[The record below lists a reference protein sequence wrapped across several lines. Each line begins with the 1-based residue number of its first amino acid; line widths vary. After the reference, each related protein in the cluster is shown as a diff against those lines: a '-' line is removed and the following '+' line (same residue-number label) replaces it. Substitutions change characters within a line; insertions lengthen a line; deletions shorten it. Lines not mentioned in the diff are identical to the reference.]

1 MVRSS
6 FKPLIVAVIL
16 FSILLFF
23 PAQWLLPLINEKLV
37 ERDAAGLDRNMFQGY
52 LVQQKMLE
60 NPAYLPIYGSSELA
74 RLDPFHPSNYFHVNP
89 QGFTPFLVGT
99 GGTEALIH
107 FLNFSAHAD
116 KLKGKRIV
124 FVLSP
129 QWFVPK
135 GSDESHFAPNFSV
148 LQGYQFALNPKV
160 NHPLVTEGSKRLLA
174 FNVVKSDWMLSSLLE
189 ANVYHDKWHQTKAM
203 VIKPF
208 AYGFLHLLERRDLIL
223 SLLDV
228 HLKKLHPK
236 PALTQNKSWAEL
248 EDAATHMAAKKT
260 TSNPFY
266 VNDLYYKAML
276 QPKLDKLQ
284 GYKKGASYAKSRQ
297 YQDLQLVLDVLK
309 EAHAKPLFVSVPV
322 NGYWSDYTSFPTK
335 GRTDYYV
342 KVKKQIEKNG
352 FPILDLSGHEYD
364 KYFFKDTIHL
374 GYKGWVSVDKGI
386 LQFEKQK

>member
-1 MVRSS
+1 MNRSS
-6 FKPLIVAVIL
+6 FKPLMVAVIL
-16 FSILLFF
+16 FSILLLF
-23 PAQWLLPLINEKLV
+23 PAQWLLPWINEKLV
-37 ERDAAGLDRNMFQGY
+37 ERESVGLDPNMFQGY
-52 LVQQKMLE
+52 LVQQKMLDD
-60 NPAYLPIYGSSELA
+60 PAYLPVYGSSELA

-89 QGFTPFLVGT
+89 HGFTPFLVGR
-99 GGTEALIH
+99 GGTEALLH

-116 KLKGKRIV
+116 QLKGKRIV

-129 QWFVPK
+129 QWFVPE

-160 NHPLVTEGSKRLLA
+160 NHSLVIEGSKRLLA
-174 FNVVKSDWMLSSLLE
+174 YNVVKSDWMLSSLLE
-189 ANVYHDKWHQTKAM
+189 ANLYHDKWHQTKAM

-208 AYGFLHLLERRDLIL
+208 AYGFLHVLERRDLIL

-248 EDAATHMAAKKT
+248 EDAASHLAAKKAAD
-260 TSNPFY
+260 NPFF
-266 VNDLYYKAML
+266 VNDFYYKAML
-276 QPKLDKLQ
+276 QPKLDKLH
-284 GYKKGASYAKSRQ
+284 GYKKGASYATSKQ

-309 EAHAKPLFVSVPV
+309 EAGAKPLFVSVPV
-322 NGYWSDYTSFPTK
+322 NGYWSDYTGFPAK

-342 KVKKQIEKNG
+342 KVKKQVEKNG
-352 FPILDLSGHEYD
+352 FPVLDLSSHEYD

-386 LQFEKQK
+386 LQFEKQQ

>member
-6 FKPLIVAVIL
+6 FKPLMVAVIL
-16 FSILLFF
+16 FSILLLF
-23 PAQWLLPLINEKLV
+23 PAQWLLPWINDKLV
-37 ERDAAGLDRNMFQGY
+37 ERESVGLDPNMFQGY
-52 LVQQKMLE
+52 LVQQKMLDD
-60 NPAYLPIYGSSELA
+60 PAYLPVYGSSELA

-89 QGFTPFLVGT
+89 QGFTPFLVGR
-99 GGTEALIH
+99 GGTEALLH

-116 KLKGKRIV
+116 QLKGKRIV

-129 QWFVPK
+129 QWFVPE

-160 NHPLVTEGSKRLLA
+160 NHSLVIEGSKRLLA
-174 FNVVKSDWMLSSLLE
+174 YNVVKSDWMLSSLLE
-189 ANVYHDKWHQTKAM
+189 ANLYHDKWHQTKAM

-208 AYGFLHLLERRDLIL
+208 AYGFLHVLERRDLIL

-248 EDAATHMAAKKT
+248 EDAASHLAAKKAAD
-260 TSNPFY
+260 NPFF
-266 VNDLYYKAML
+266 VNDFYYKAML
-276 QPKLDKLQ
+276 QPKLDKLH
-284 GYKKGASYAKSRQ
+284 GYKKGASYATSKQ

-309 EAHAKPLFVSVPV
+309 EAGAKPLFVSVPV
-322 NGYWSDYTSFPTK
+322 NGYWSDYTGFPAK

-342 KVKKQIEKNG
+342 KVKKQVEKNG
-352 FPILDLSGHEYD
+352 FPILDLSSHEYD

-386 LQFEKQK
+386 LQFEKQQ